1 MTTLLVGAT
10 GLLGSEIARR
20 LTNQG
25 RSVRALVRTTAD
37 PAKIETLKKLGCA
50 LVYGDLRDRASLEAA
65 WVGTAT
71 LHWGRGFAAT
81 EGGSSEVVSYH
92 RPRTPF
98 ASTPAFLRLLPTV
111 RINRVSVNRFIP
123 AN

>member
-1 MTTLLVGAT
+1 MLQWGRGFAATEGKTLLPLKVGD
-10 GLLGSEIARR
+10 I
-20 LTNQG
+20 
-25 RSVRALVRTTAD
+25 
-37 PAKIETLKKLGCA
+37 KLQ
-50 LVYGDLRDRASLEAA
+50 
-65 WVGTAT
+65 
-71 LHWGRGFAAT
+71 WGRGFAAT

-111 RINRVSVNRFIP
+111 RINRVSVNRFIA